1 MNDKRRAS
9 WLASL
14 KADKLLHF
22 ICGLLISQ
30 GLFLVLRL
38 GCTAWMAAIISLTAT
53 AIVAALKE
61 VIDILYGTPEWKDWL
76 ASLLGAAVGLTLM
89 LLS

>member
-9 WLASL
+9 WLVSL

-22 ICGLLISQ
+22 ICGLLIAQ
-30 GLFLVLRL
+30 GLFLALRL
-38 GCTAWMAAIISLTAT
+38 GCTSWMAAIISLSAT
-53 AIVAALKE
+53 AVVAALKE
-61 VIDILYGTPEWKDWL
+61 VIDILYGTPEFKDWL
-76 ASLLGAAVGLTLM
+76 ASVIGAAIGIILM